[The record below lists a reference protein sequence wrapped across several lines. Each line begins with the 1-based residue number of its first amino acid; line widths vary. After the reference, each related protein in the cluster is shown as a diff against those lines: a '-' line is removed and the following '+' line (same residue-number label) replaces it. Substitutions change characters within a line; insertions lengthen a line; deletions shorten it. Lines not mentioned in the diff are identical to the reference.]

1 MSVTTTFTL
10 RINGTR
16 RTITAEVDKTLLSVL
31 RDDVCLTGTKR
42 GCNQGVC
49 GACTVSLDEMPV
61 RSCLSLAANCTDQE
75 ILTVEGLQHDRIGAA
90 LQAAFLQ
97 SGAVQCGFCT
107 SGILI
112 SARRLLADERQP
124 SIDQIRLALSG
135 NICRCSGYRKI
146 VDAVRLAS
154 EELWK

>member
-1 MSVTTTFTL
+1 
-10 RINGTR
+10 
-16 RTITAEVDKTLLSVL
+16 
-31 RDDVCLTGTKR
+31 
-42 GCNQGVC
+42 
-49 GACTVSLDEMPV
+49 V

-75 ILTVEGLQHDRIGAA
+75 ILTVEGLQHDRIGVA